1 MNETAFS
8 LRSTDPA
15 LLEVVD
21 RYLGAHAIQAPVKG
35 ERYYRFSADCG
46 EERSLPGVR
55 RAKRVGS
62 LYMNTLRVFRVRGL
76 EEMAGRFISTIR
88 DIATFASDEYVRIR
102 AGAVAFDGRVVLLP
116 SPPEPHLPALVGGL
130 VRTGAA
136 LLGDEIALIEP
147 VLRDVHPLGLPI
159 LVGVEDRGLFAD
171 VLREEPAS
179 QRKNDREGLEQ
190 IRYAILAQDLGGRVA
205 ETAPVGWF
213 VFPRFEL
220 GGPTR
225 LEAIGGSEALFEFAR
240 AGLNFHVWGERAL
253 ILGRE
258 MLASVPVRRLRVGS
272 VADAVT
278 LLRDLDGRE
287 GGAA

>member
-1 MNETAFS
+1 VNETAFS
-8 LRSTDPA
+8 IRSTDPA
-15 LLEVVD
+15 LLRVVD
-21 RYLGAHAIQAPVKG
+21 RYLGAHAIEAPAEG

-46 EERSLPGVR
+46 EDRALPGGR
-55 RAKRVGS
+55 LAKRVGS
-62 LYMNTLRVFRVRGL
+62 LYLNTLRIFRVRGF
-76 EEMAGRFISTIR
+76 EEMAGRFLSTIR
-88 DIATFASDEYVRIR
+88 DIATFTFDEYVRIR
-102 AGAVAFDGRVVLLP
+102 AGAVAFDGHVMLLP

-130 VRTGAA
+130 VRSGAA
-136 LLGDEIALIEP
+136 LLGDEMALIEP

-179 QRKNDREGLEQ
+179 QRRNDREGLEQ
-190 IRYAILAQDLGGRVA
+190 IRYAVRAEDLGGRVA

-213 VFPRFEL
+213 VFPTFGS

-258 MLASVPVRRLRVGS
+258 MLASVPVQRLQVGS
-272 VADAVT
+272 IPQAVR
-278 LLRDLDGRE
+278 LLRELDGRAGE
-287 GGAA
+287 GS